1 MNNDLMEKGHGG
13 KPRRYKKAASF
24 FCEFNMNGIV
34 VIDKPS
40 GKTSHDV
47 VEDVKKALLVK
58 KAGHTG
64 TLDPM
69 ATGVLPVC
77 LEEATKLVQ
86 FLSAD
91 TKDYTAT
98 MLLGVKTDT
107 QDIEGK
113 IIARDDPYVMHEDI
127 ENIFYR
133 FVGETEQVPPRYSAL
148 KYRGKPLYKWARQG
162 VAIEPPPRIIEIY
175 DIRID
180 EVKLPY
186 ITFRVSCSKGTYVR
200 SLCSD
205 IGEMLGCG
213 ACLASLRRTRSGSFF
228 EDSAIS
234 LDALDNTAGIGP
246 PNHIIPLIDA
256 IPHIPAIY
264 VDHAFARKLR
274 EGYQPVA
281 EMLRIY
287 HIPSLAAGDM
297 VKFIG
302 EDGNL
307 VSIAKMLCTSDA
319 IDSTDGKRQ
328 AAKIVRI
335 FNTDKQTYGRH

>member
-1 MNNDLMEKGHGG
+1 
-13 KPRRYKKAASF
+13 
-24 FCEFNMNGIV
+24 MNGIII
-34 VIDKPS
+34 IDKPS

-47 VEDVKKALLVK
+47 VEDVKKALSVK
-58 KAGHTG
+58 KAGHAG

-86 FLSAD
+86 FLSTD

-113 IIARDDPYVMHEDI
+113 IIARDDPYVIHEDI
-127 ENIFYR
+127 EDIFFR
-133 FVGETEQVPPRYSAL
+133 FVGEIEQVPPRYSAV
-148 KYRGKPLYKWARQG
+148 KYKGKPLYKWARKG
-162 VAIEPPPRIIEIY
+162 ITIEAPRRIIKIY
-175 DIRID
+175 DITID
-180 EVKLPY
+180 EVNLPY

-228 EDSAIS
+228 EASAIS
-234 LDALDNTAGIGP
+234 INELENTAGKWP
-246 PNHIIPLIDA
+246 PDHIIPLIDA
-256 IPHIPAIY
+256 LPHIPAIY
-264 VDHAFARKLR
+264 VDHKFARRLR

-281 EMLRIY
+281 ETLRIY
-287 HIPSLAAGDM
+287 HIPSLADGDM
-297 VKFIG
+297 VKFIN
-302 EDGNL
+302 EDSNL
-307 VSIAKMLCTSDA
+307 VSVAKMLCASDQ
-319 IDSTDGKRQ
+319 IDSMDGKRQ

-335 FNTDKQTYGRH
+335 FNTDK

>member
-1 MNNDLMEKGHGG
+1 M
-13 KPRRYKKAASF
+13 ASF
-24 FCEFNMNGIV
+24 YCELIMNGIV

-47 VEDVKKALLVK
+47 VEDVKKSLSVK
-58 KAGHTG
+58 KAGHAG

-86 FLSAD
+86 FLSTD
-91 TKDYTAT
+91 TKDYKAT

-113 IIARDDPYVMHEDI
+113 IIARDEPHVMHEDI
-127 ENIFYR
+127 EDIFYR
-133 FVGETEQVPPRYSAL
+133 FVGEMEQVPPRYSAV
-148 KYRGKPLYKWARQG
+148 KYRGKSLYKWARQG
-162 VAIEPPPRIIEIY
+162 IAIEPPRRIIEIY

-186 ITFRVSCSKGTYVR
+186 VTFRVSCSKGTYVR

-213 ACLASLRRTRSGSFF
+213 ACLASLRRTRSGRFF

-234 LDALDNTAGIGP
+234 LDALDSTAAIRP
-246 PNHIIPLIDA
+246 LDHIIPLIDA

-264 VDHAFARKLR
+264 VDRAFARKLR

-281 EMLRIY
+281 ETLRIY

-297 VKFIG
+297 VKFI
-302 EDGNL
+302 DKDSNL
-307 VSIAKMLCTSDA
+307 VSIAKMLCASNR
-319 IDSTDGKRQ
+319 IDSTDGKWQ

-335 FNTDKQTYGRH
+335 FNTDKQIYGRH

>member
-1 MNNDLMEKGHGG
+1 M
-13 KPRRYKKAASF
+13 
-24 FCEFNMNGIV
+24 MNGIV

-58 KAGHTG
+58 KAGHAG

-86 FLSAD
+86 FLSTD
-91 TKDYTAT
+91 TKDYTAI

-113 IIARDDPYVMHEDI
+113 IIARNDPYVMHEDI
-127 ENIFYR
+127 ENVFYH
-133 FVGETEQVPPRYSAL
+133 FVGKIEQMPPQYSAV
-148 KYRGKPLYKWARQG
+148 KYRGKCLYKWARQG
-162 VAIEPPPRIIEIY
+162 IAVRPPRRIIEIY
-175 DIRID
+175 DITID

-186 ITFRVSCSKGTYVR
+186 VAFRVSCSKGTYIR

-228 EDSAIS
+228 EQSAIS
-234 LDALDNTAGIGP
+234 LDALGDAVEIRP
-246 PNHIIPLIDA
+246 WDHIISLIDA

-264 VDHAFARKLR
+264 VDYAFARKLR
-274 EGYQPVA
+274 EGYQPLA
-281 EMLRIY
+281 GMLRIY

-297 VKFIG
+297 VKFADK
-302 EDGNL
+302 DGNL
-307 VSIAKMLCTSDA
+307 ISIAEMLCSSDR
-319 IDSTDGKRQ
+319 IGSTDGTRQ

-335 FNTDKQTYGRH
+335 FNTGVQT

>member
-1 MNNDLMEKGHGG
+1 
-13 KPRRYKKAASF
+13 
-24 FCEFNMNGIV
+24 MNGVV

-40 GKTSHDV
+40 GKTSRDV

-58 KAGHTG
+58 KAGHAG

-86 FLSAD
+86 FLSTD

-113 IIARDDPYVMHEDI
+113 IIARNDPPVMREDI

-133 FVGETEQVPPRYSAL
+133 FVGQIEQVPPRYSAL
-148 KYRGKPLYKWARQG
+148 KYRGKSLHKWARQG
-162 VAIEPPPRIIEIY
+162 IAIDPPRRIIEIY

-180 EVKLPY
+180 EVELPY
-186 ITFRVSCSKGTYVR
+186 VTFRVSCSKGTYVR
-200 SLCSD
+200 TLCSD

-213 ACLASLRRTRSGSFF
+213 ACLASLRRTRSGRFF
-228 EDSAIS
+228 EESAIS
-234 LDALDNTAGIGP
+234 LDTLDSKTGIKP
-246 PNHIIPLIDA
+246 RDHIIPLIDA
-256 IPHIPAIY
+256 IPHIASIH
-264 VDHAFARKLR
+264 VDLAFAKKLR
-274 EGYQPVA
+274 EGYQPVT

-287 HIPSLAAGDM
+287 HIPSLEVGDM
-297 VKFIG
+297 VKFIDEG
-302 EDGNL
+302 DNL
-307 VSIAKMLCTSDA
+307 VSIAKMLCTSGS

-328 AAKIVRI
+328 AVKIVRI
-335 FNTDKQTYGRH
+335 FNTDKQNYSRH

>member
-1 MNNDLMEKGHGG
+1 
-13 KPRRYKKAASF
+13 
-24 FCEFNMNGIV
+24 MNGIV

-47 VEDVKKALLVK
+47 VEDVKKALSVK
-58 KAGHTG
+58 KAGHAG

-86 FLSAD
+86 FLSTD
-91 TKDYTAT
+91 TKDYKAT

-113 IIARDDPYVMHEDI
+113 IISRDERHVIHEDI
-127 ENIFYR
+127 EDIFYR
-133 FVGETEQVPPRYSAL
+133 FVGEMEQVPPRYSAV
-148 KYRGKPLYKWARQG
+148 KYRGKSLYKWARQG
-162 VAIEPPPRIIEIY
+162 IAIEPPRRIIEIY

-186 ITFRVSCSKGTYVR
+186 VTFRVSCSKGTYVR

-213 ACLASLRRTRSGSFF
+213 ACLASLRRTRSGRFF

-234 LDALDNTAGIGP
+234 LDALDSTAGIRP
-246 PNHIIPLIDA
+246 LDHIIPLIDA

-264 VDHAFARKLR
+264 VDRAFARKLR

-287 HIPSLAAGDM
+287 HIPSLADGDM
-297 VKFIG
+297 VKFVS

-307 VSIAKMLCTSDA
+307 VSVAKMLCASDR
-319 IDSTDGKRQ
+319 IDSLDGYKQ

-335 FNTDKQTYGRH
+335 FNTDK

>member
-1 MNNDLMEKGHGG
+1 
-13 KPRRYKKAASF
+13 
-24 FCEFNMNGIV
+24 MNGII

-58 KAGHTG
+58 KAGHAG

-86 FLSAD
+86 FLSTD
-91 TKDYTAT
+91 TKDYVAT

-113 IIARDDPYVMHEDI
+113 IIARNDHCLIPDDI
-127 ENIFYR
+127 ENVFYQ
-133 FVGETEQVPPRYSAL
+133 FVGKIEQVPPRYSAV
-148 KYRGKPLYKWARQG
+148 KYRGKSLYKWARQG
-162 VAIEPPPRIIEIY
+162 IAVKPPRRIVEIY
-175 DIRID
+175 NIMID
-180 EVKLPY
+180 EVKPPY
-186 ITFRVSCSKGTYVR
+186 ITFRVSCSKGTYIR

-213 ACLASLRRTRSGSFF
+213 ACLASLRRTRCGRFL

-234 LDALDNTAGIGP
+234 LGTIGGTIGTRP
-246 PNHIIPLIDA
+246 WEHIISLRDA
-256 IPHIPAIY
+256 VPHIPAIY
-264 VDHAFARKLR
+264 VDPTFARRLR
-274 EGYQPVA
+274 EGYQPAA
-281 EMLRIY
+281 ETLRIY
-287 HIPSLAAGDM
+287 HIPSLAPGDM
-297 VKFIG
+297 VKFLDK
-302 EDGNL
+302 DGSL
-307 VSIAKMLCTSDA
+307 VSIAKMLCASNRLDSD
-319 IDSTDGKRQ
+319 DGTRQ

-335 FNTDKQTYGRH
+335 FNTDKQTCQASNLFWTKDHIPTRR

>member
-1 MNNDLMEKGHGG
+1 
-13 KPRRYKKAASF
+13 
-24 FCEFNMNGIV
+24 MNGIV

-47 VEDVKKALLVK
+47 VEDVKKALSVK
-58 KAGHTG
+58 KAGHAG

-86 FLSAD
+86 FLSTD

-113 IIARDDPYVMHEDI
+113 IIARDDPYVINEDMEDI
-127 ENIFYR
+127 FFR
-133 FVGETEQVPPRYSAL
+133 FVGETEQVPPRYSAV
-148 KYRGKPLYKWARQG
+148 KYKGTPLYKWARRG
-162 VAIEPPPRIIEIY
+162 IAIEPPRRVINIY
-175 DIRID
+175 DITID
-180 EVKLPY
+180 EVNLPY
-186 ITFRVSCSKGTYVR
+186 VTFRVSCSKGTYVR

-213 ACLASLRRTRSGSFF
+213 ACLASLRRTRCGSFF
-228 EDSAIS
+228 EASAIS
-234 LDALDNTAGIGP
+234 IDDLENAAGKWTP
-246 PNHIIPLIDA
+246 DCIIPLIDA
-256 IPHIPAIY
+256 LPNIPAIY
-264 VDHAFARKLR
+264 VDHIFARRLR

-281 EMLRIY
+281 ETLRIY
-287 HIPSLAAGDM
+287 HIPSLADGDM
-297 VKFIG
+297 VKFVSQ
-302 EDGNL
+302 DSNL
-307 VSIAKMLCTSDA
+307 VSVAKMLCASDQ
-319 IDSTDGKRQ
+319 IDSIDGKRQ

-335 FNTDKQTYGRH
+335 FNTDK

>member
-1 MNNDLMEKGHGG
+1 
-13 KPRRYKKAASF
+13 
-24 FCEFNMNGIV
+24 MNGIV
-34 VIDKPS
+34 VIDKPR

-47 VEDVKKALLVK
+47 VEDVKRALSVK
-58 KAGHTG
+58 KAGHAG

-86 FLSAD
+86 FLSTD
-91 TKDYTAT
+91 TKDYEAT

-107 QDIEGK
+107 QDIEGN

-133 FVGETEQVPPRYSAL
+133 FVGEIEQVPPQYSAV
-148 KYRGKPLYKWARQG
+148 KYRGKSLYKWARQG
-162 VAIEPPPRIIEIY
+162 ITIEPPRRTIEIH

-180 EVKLPY
+180 EVRLPY

-213 ACLASLRRTRSGSFF
+213 ACLASLRRTRSGSFS

-234 LDALDNTAGIGP
+234 LDALDSTAGIRP
-246 PNHIIPLIDA
+246 LDYIIPLIDA

-264 VDHAFARKLR
+264 VDRAFARKLR

-287 HIPSLAAGDM
+287 HIPSLAVGDM
-297 VKFIG
+297 VKFI
-302 EDGNL
+302 DRDSNL
-307 VSIAKMLCTSDA
+307 VSIAKMLCASDR
-319 IDSTDGKRQ
+319 IDSTDGNWQ

-335 FNTDKQTYGRH
+335 FNTDVQNYSHINSI

>member
-1 MNNDLMEKGHGG
+1 
-13 KPRRYKKAASF
+13 
-24 FCEFNMNGIV
+24 MNGIV

-47 VEDVKKALLVK
+47 VEDVKKALSVK
-58 KAGHTG
+58 KAGHAG

-86 FLSAD
+86 FLSTD

-113 IIARDDPYVMHEDI
+113 IIARDDPYVIHEDL
-127 ENIFYR
+127 EDIFFR
-133 FVGETEQVPPRYSAL
+133 FVGETEQVPPSYSAV
-148 KYRGKPLYKWARQG
+148 KYKGQPLYKWARRG
-162 VAIEPPPRIIEIY
+162 ITVEVPRRIINIY
-175 DIRID
+175 AITID
-180 EVKLPY
+180 EVNLPY
-186 ITFRVSCSKGTYVR
+186 VTFRVSCSKGTYVR

-228 EDSAIS
+228 EASAIP
-234 LDALDNTAGIGP
+234 LDELENAAGQRP
-246 PNHIIPLIDA
+246 QDHVIPLIDA
-256 IPHIPAIY
+256 LPDIAAIC
-264 VDHAFARKLR
+264 VDHKFARRLR
-274 EGYQPVA
+274 EGYQPIA
-281 EMLRIY
+281 ETLRTY
-287 HIPSLAAGDM
+287 QIPSLADGDM
-297 VKFIG
+297 VKFIDETG
-302 EDGNL
+302 DL
-307 VSIAKMLCTSDA
+307 VSVAKMLCSSDR
-319 IDSTDGKRQ
+319 IDSLDGKMQ

-335 FNTDKQTYGRH
+335 FNTDK